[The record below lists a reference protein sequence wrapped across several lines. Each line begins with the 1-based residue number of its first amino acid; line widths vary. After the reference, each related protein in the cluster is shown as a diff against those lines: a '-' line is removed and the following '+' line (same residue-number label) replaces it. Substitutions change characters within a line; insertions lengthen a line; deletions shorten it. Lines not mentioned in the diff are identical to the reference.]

1 MHSRGALPHPVLQEQ
16 SAETHIPL
24 LTKGEA
30 DPGTRMAGAELTVGS
45 QTHPRNEG
53 CALPMGATSD
63 PISIWQRGGALNKTK
78 EYYFGAQ
85 TQPGLLRMIKTKS
98 LPFLNP

>member
-24 LTKGEA
+24 LTEGEA
-30 DPGTRMAGAELTVGS
+30 DPGTRVAGAELTVGS

-53 CALPMGATSD
+53 CALPMGPQVT
-63 PISIWQRGGALNKTK
+63 PRLYGNGGALNKTK

-98 LPFLNP
+98 LLFLNP